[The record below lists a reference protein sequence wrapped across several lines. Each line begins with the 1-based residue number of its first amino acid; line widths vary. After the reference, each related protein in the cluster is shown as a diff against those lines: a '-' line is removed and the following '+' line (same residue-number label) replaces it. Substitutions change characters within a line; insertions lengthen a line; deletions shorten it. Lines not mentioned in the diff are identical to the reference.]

1 MMKDYIKKGNERMIK
16 MKNERLKRE
25 TIKKLEDLRG
35 ELPNM
40 DYENI
45 YCDLWNI
52 LADYDNEAQ
61 DNLYLC
67 DALNEI
73 VEFVDDE
80 IMEYLIEACGNDID
94 RLRCFIGDTHS
105 SSLYKVDR
113 YGNLENVN
121 DDDFIYCIDEIIERI
136 KESEEN

>member
-1 MMKDYIKKGNERMIK
+1 
-16 MKNERLKRE
+16 MKNELLKKE
-25 TIKKLEDLRG
+25 TIGKLEELK
-35 ELPNM
+35 ENLPNM
-40 DYENI
+40 GYDNI

-67 DALNEI
+67 DTLTEI

-80 IMEYLIEACGNDID
+80 MLEYLLKDCNNDID
-94 RLRCFIGDTHS
+94 RLRCFIGETYS
-105 SSLYKVDR
+105 SNIYKLDG

-136 KESEEN
+136 KESEE